1 MNLPAPVVVA
11 GEQFLNALEDV
22 GCHDSLML
30 TGELLAGPLVGDEPD
45 VELAPKRSPHGIH
58 VEGLAA
64 V

>member
-1 MNLPAPVVVA
+1 MDFTASVVVA
-11 GEQFLNALEDV
+11 GEQLLDALEDV

-30 TGELLAGPLVGDEPD
+30 ARELLAGPLVGDEPD
-45 VELAPKRSPHGIH
+45 VKLAPKRSPHGVH